1 MKFKDWIEFT
11 DIEYSQIVSGASSRC
26 FTDKPTRHPIG
37 IHSLMYSGSWSG
49 RPLEAVKS
57 FKGVVNSKLCYC
69 NVGRTDPDR
78 NKLMDAFYER
88 KPPFVTFE
96 GTSCFTRGDP
106 LGEPAPPIP
115 MMDYL
120 RSLLSHKFCVSPP
133 GNGIDCHRHFEAI
146 MTKGIPIIQIP
157 DEAYC
162 QERWGSPCYIK
173 EKYAELPVL
182 WTEDYSELSE
192 EYLESE
198 YLKILNQSFDFSR
211 LYYSYWKKISPD
223 VIRNSQT
230 WLPDFRQELH

>member
-1 MKFKDWIEFT
+1 M
-11 DIEYSQIVSGASSRC
+11 
-26 FTDKPTRHPIG
+26 H
-37 IHSLMYSGSWSG
+37 
-49 RPLEAVKS
+49 
-57 FKGVVNSKLCYC
+57 
-69 NVGRTDPDR
+69 
-78 NKLMDAFYER
+78 AFYEQ

-146 MTKGIPIIQIP
+146 MSKSIPIIP
-157 DEAYC
+157 LPNEAYC

-198 YLKILNQSFDFSR
+198 YIKILNQSFDFSR